1 MQQFLIPQ
9 GRIVWGHPGTLLP
22 KKDNQ
27 KKAIIGKDGQP
38 VMQCAFGVAIERNYF
53 YQYVL
58 PALQAESRTAFPN
71 GTPPKF
77 AWKYKDGDSEIDD
90 KGKPY
95 NLREGWAG
103 HVVLTVATQSFTPQI
118 FKKNPVNGAWDQI
131 GEKEIK
137 CGDYV
142 AVNVTVKYNGAT
154 GTNTPGLYVNPN
166 GVIFLGYGPE
176 IVSGGQDPDE
186 MFAGFN
192 PSLPAGASATPIFTG
207 GAVPAAMNP
216 AQPVPYNPNQPAGAP
231 PAYNASAPVYNQPPV
246 NNGYP
251 PQAAQPL
258 PAPAHD
264 VVNNAMYGN
273 PNPAP
278 AYTAPAP
285 QPTYNAPPP
294 VNNAYP
300 PQGAQPV
307 YNQAPQQPQYAA
319 NQYPAGSLPAGR

>member
-9 GRIVWGHPGTLLP
+9 GRIVWGHPGTLSP

-103 HVVLTVATQSFTPQI
+103 HVVLTVATQGFTPQI
-118 FKKNPVNGAWDQI
+118 FKKNPANGAWDQI

-216 AQPVPYNPNQPAGAP
+216 AQPAPYNPNQLAGAP
-231 PAYNASAPVYNQPPV
+231 YAAPYQPAPGGAPVHAPYNPAPAPVYNAAPPV

-251 PQAAQPL
+251 PQ
-258 PAPAHD
+258 
-264 VVNNAMYGN
+264 
-273 PNPAP
+273 
-278 AYTAPAP
+278 
-285 QPTYNAPPP
+285 
-294 VNNAYP
+294 
-300 PQGAQPV
+300 GAQPA
-307 YNQAPQQPQYAA
+307 YNQAPQQPAPAYNGQPQYAA
-319 NQYPAGSLPAGR
+319 NQYPAGAIPAGR